1 MTTGTIAQK
10 LVAVSLSLHLA
21 SCSAARPMFA
31 GPSGPQEL
39 VRYVLM
45 IEERRDGQATYSW
58 KPLKDFDLTNH
69 QYQMSMISADRRIV
83 RASRSSE
90 EYCRG
95 RRKQCEEDCFASSR
109 PIQVGH
115 LIYPRHRGPWRIN
128 KSWWCPEA
136 CGILED
142 MCKRGMGDWAEAPV
156 AEFTEIGPA
165 VDWVRNHREEILVGS
180 MVVIAGVA
188 FVAVMASG
196 GGALLLV
203 PLLVLAENTSGKSP
217 EARIAEAT
225 R

>member
-1 MTTGTIAQK
+1 M
-10 LVAVSLSLHLA
+10 LVL
-21 SCSAARPMFA
+21 
-31 GPSGPQEL
+31 
-39 VRYVLM
+39 
-45 IEERRDGQATYSW
+45 EESHDGQVTHSW
-58 KPLKDFDLTNH
+58 MPLKDFDLANH
-69 QYQMSMISADRRIV
+69 QYQMSRMGADPRIV
-83 RASRSSE
+83 RVSRPAE

-142 MCKRGMGDWAEAPV
+142 MCRRGMGDWAEESV

-180 MVVIAGVA
+180 IVVIAGVA

-196 GGALLLV
+196 GGALFLV
-203 PLLVLAENTSGKSP
+203 PLLVLAENTSGKFPAS
-217 EARIAEAT
+217 RIAEAT